1 MRFLAYLILSLATL
15 TVNAADKPF
24 APVIEWSGYQAKAVS
39 APEVS
44 AVKGP
49 GGKNAV
55 HIEATAAGKYQGAV
69 GKFTPPVDFGKYSAI
84 EFYVRHN
91 ISGKGMTIF
100 LESQTG
106 RVHGKFASGKGQKWS
121 KVVIPLDKDSFTAQ
135 RGNTVTFSE
144 THSMRITPYANMS
157 GKGKFMEFADFKLLP
172 KTSGTRQLKVMKYVH
187 NGAKPTSGENGTTLT
202 DGNKKKNIHYRQF
215 SDDPFIT
222 FDLGGKFTIDEI
234 KVSANSA
241 PSHNFAEIA
250 IFSGIDDK
258 VFVPAGILRN
268 EDSGTKA
275 RLVEYTF
282 KSKDKPIV
290 GRFIRLKATRPRSD
304 FPVEFS
310 EVEFFGHTPTEAEIV
325 KAAEL
330 NYDNGVPMPERN
342 SRNYAIFQ
350 QGDYKLFV
358 AKSNGVV
365 NGLYYKNKL
374 IVQRMTPVYTLQT
387 RAKDTVVDGNLD
399 KVKSIQTPDGK
410 LVVTV
415 TNEALPQ
422 LELRRTYYV
431 VKNAL
436 FEKVEVIDKG
446 MKERKFLRLA
456 TDVILEQKFRSQG
469 FYEMPGT
476 AVAIGMFRLPA
487 NEVQMDRSFT
497 NIPTIGFEN
506 AATRQVIWHTR
517 FKFNDRFTYMD
528 VGTEEENLQIFR
540 ANGWRITSAT
550 VVPLDRKVHSFEN
563 RFSIT
568 DGGMLKAYDEY
579 ISTPEAAAYR
589 SQVKRPAWLRDLRCT
604 MSTGWNGAYHGSSM
618 RYAENM
624 KRAFSPRGYLI
635 DPAMYDSN
643 GIWGDVI
650 SEGDA
655 VYGWFGNRST
665 ADELREKVARL
676 QKIAPNLKL
685 AYYTWFWSAFPW
697 STPVKNHPEWF
708 VKTLRNGSPASWFP
722 GVNVNYLRFWKF
734 KESRDEAVDQIEK
747 FVNAYNQDAWY
758 LDGGKSGAYAKDW
771 DTMQIDDPMGQTDFY
786 LAVRN
791 AIQKRDPNRI
801 IFFNHSENPLGDI
814 GYLESFGGTLTN
826 EWRRGAI
833 LMWKFKM
840 FAYKDPLHHS
850 VYIYWLP
857 GVDGAFH
864 NYMAGIGVVASYNSR
879 GLSAADIPFIGA
891 RYEIRQ
897 AQITDADVK
906 PDWRMD
912 AKENVEC
919 MTLQQLNNGWIFVNP
934 HITKPEVREI
944 SALTKPLNIKDPA
957 KPVYIWRY
965 TIKNGKKYK
974 GMFGE
979 PQLAKAYAQTG
990 WITDRAVVPHFLGK
1004 QKYAERISVKV
1015 PLKVN
1020 EAQVLMFSQVPAAV
1034 LSIENEPSHYYLA
1047 GQPGIELDENNGKF
1061 TVKSEY
1067 TSAEIGLLLEENQAI
1082 KEVKVNGQ
1090 PVKADLRIENNMRW
1104 AVVKVGKGVS
1114 NIELAVRP
1122 AEAVEVKSLSV
1133 VRKKRTLVVKVAPG
1147 NVPVTIYNEGNLV
1160 LARNGS
1166 FSLDLPDTIRPGV
1179 YTVKAGKLSKNIKLP
1194 KLGKPTKFLPILI
1207 DLKDKQ
1213 KIEKVDK
1220 TINDIKVYAQGTL
1233 ASTGASEARVDSSKL
1248 ALHITTLRNIE
1259 NHFNRTGAMLEF
1271 QAKRYVKVRLKNGFI
1286 YYNTYG
1292 LKPQSHVV
1300 RASRHT
1306 VFAGLILDFATGNG
1320 YTHRTAAGLGLQTDK
1335 RKSKRPNHWGKKGVC
1350 NNIYM
1355 LDDLVINKTAET
1367 KELWLDMQAL
1377 GAPNDWNGKLALTL
1391 YMEDICP
1398 NRSLDLEVLAV
1409 ADELPAG
1416 AAAARPIQLGKLQT
1430 AVIEFKK
1437 ITGKPTVKNLQS
1449 LGNLHATKLTMAQ
1462 LKTQVHAGWD
1472 DKNLYFHY
1480 TSEEVPG
1487 RKPNTEGSKINKPW
1501 FCDSVE
1507 FFAGKTND
1515 PGMLY
1520 HMIIDTTDCR
1530 YAEDMTL
1537 LRKAGDKNIIHPGS
1551 DVKTKYNLRDGSWTC
1566 LITVPWSVLGG
1577 KPEKGK
1583 LVPFNLMRN
1592 RLDQG
1597 KSDNYTLV
1605 PGKAYFTGNQFQF
1618 KLVD

>member
-1 MRFLAYLILSLATL
+1 MRFFACFIFCLSTLII
-15 TVNAADKPF
+15 NAADKPF
-24 APVIEWSGYQAKAVS
+24 LPAVEWSGYQAKAVS
-39 APEVS
+39 APKVS

-49 GGKNAV
+49 HGKNAV
-55 HIEATAAGKYQGAV
+55 RIEATSAGKYQGAI
-69 GKFTPPVDFGKYSAI
+69 GKFTPPVDFSKYSAV

-91 ISGKGMTIF
+91 ISGKGMAIF

-106 RVHGKFASGKGQKWS
+106 KVHGKFAAGGKNWS

-144 THSMRITPYANMS
+144 THTMRITPYANMS
-157 GKGKFMEFADFKLLP
+157 SKGKFIEFADFKLLP
-172 KTSGTRQLKVMKYVH
+172 KDSGTKQLKVMKYVH

-234 KVSANSA
+234 KVFANSA

-250 IFSGIDDK
+250 IFSSLDDK
-258 VFVPAGILRN
+258 DFTPVGNLRN
-268 EDSGTKA
+268 EESGTKA
-275 RLVEYTF
+275 KLVEYSY
-282 KSKDKPIV
+282 KSKEKPIV

-304 FPVEFS
+304 FPVELS

-330 NYDNGVPMPERN
+330 NYDNGVPMLPRN
-342 SRNYAIFQ
+342 SKNYAVFQ

-358 AKSNGVV
+358 AKTNGVV

-374 IVQRMTPVYTLQT
+374 IAERLTPFYTLQT
-387 RAKDTVVDGNLD
+387 RAKDTVVDGNKD
-399 KVKSIQTPDGK
+399 KVKNIKTIDGK
-410 LVVTV
+410 LTVTV
-415 TNEALPQ
+415 TNDSLPD
-422 LELRRTYYV
+422 LEIKRTYYV

-436 FEKVEVIDKG
+436 FEKVEVIDLG

-487 NEVQMDRSFT
+487 SEVQMDRSFT
-497 NIPTIGFEN
+497 NVPTIGFEN

-550 VVPLDRKVHSFEN
+550 IVPLDRKAHSFEN

-589 SQVKRPAWLRDLRCT
+589 AQVTRPAWLRDLRCT
-604 MSTGWNGAYHGSSM
+604 MSTGWDGSYRGSSM

-624 KRAFSPRGYLI
+624 RKAFSPRGYLI

-650 SEGDA
+650 SEGENI
-655 VYGWFGNRST
+655 YGWFGNRST

-734 KESRDEAVDQIEK
+734 KESRDEAVAQIEK
-747 FVNAYNQDAWY
+747 FINAYNQNAWY

-879 GLSAADIPFIGA
+879 SLTAGDLPFIGA

-919 MTLQQLNNGWIFVNP
+919 MTLHQLNNGWIFINP

-944 SALTKPLNIKDPA
+944 SALTKPLNIKDPS

-974 GMFGE
+974 GLFGE

-990 WITDRAVVPHFLGK
+990 WITDRAVVPYFLGK
-1004 QKYAERISVKV
+1004 QKYTERISVKV

-1020 EAQVLMFSQVPAAV
+1020 EAQLLMFTQVPAAV

-1047 GQPGIELDENNGKF
+1047 GQPGIELNGDNGKF
-1061 TVKSEY
+1061 TVNSEY
-1067 TSAEIGLLLEENQAI
+1067 NSAEIGMLLEAGMVPDT
-1082 KEVKVNGQ
+1082 VKVNGKT
-1090 PVKADLRIENNMRW
+1090 VKTDFRIENNMRW
-1104 AVVKVGKGVS
+1104 AVVKVGKGIS

-1122 AEAVEVKSLSV
+1122 ADDVKVKSLSV
-1133 VRKKRTLVVKVAPG
+1133 ARKNRTLSVQAEPA
-1147 NVPVTIYNEGNLV
+1147 NVPVTVYSEGNLV
-1160 LARNGS
+1160 LSRIGS
-1166 FSLDLPDTIRPGV
+1166 FSLELPDTIRPGV
-1179 YTVKAGKLSKNIKLP
+1179 YTVKAGDISKNFKLP
-1194 KLGKPTKFLPILI
+1194 KLGKVAKFLPSLI
-1207 DLKDKQ
+1207 NLKDTHHV
-1213 KIEKVDK
+1213 EKLENTV
-1220 TINDIKVYAQGTL
+1220 NNIKVYSQGTL
-1233 ASTGASEARVDSSKL
+1233 FSQGASEAKADSGKL
-1248 ALHITTLRNIE
+1248 ALHIGTLRNIE

-1271 QAKRYVKVRLKNGFI
+1271 QAKRYVKIRMKNGFI

-1292 LKPQSHVV
+1292 LKPQSHAV
-1300 RASRHT
+1300 RNSRPS
-1306 VFAGLILDFATGNG
+1306 VFAGLILDFANG
-1320 YTHRTAAGLGLQTDK
+1320 KEYTHRTAAGLGLQTEK
-1335 RKSKRPNHWGKKGVC
+1335 RKSKQPVVWGKKGVC

-1355 LDDLVINKTAET
+1355 LDDLVINKTADV
-1367 KELWLDMQAL
+1367 KEMWLDMQSL
-1377 GAPNDWNGKLALTL
+1377 GAPKDWSGKLALTL

-1409 ADELPAG
+1409 ADKLPAG
-1416 AAAARPIQLGKLQT
+1416 EQAAKPVQLGKLQT

-1437 ITGKPTVKNLQS
+1437 IAGAPSVKNMQS
-1449 LGNLHATKLTMAQ
+1449 LGDLHATKLTMTQ
-1462 LKTQVHAGWD
+1462 LKTTVHAGWD

-1480 TSEEVPG
+1480 TAEDIPG

-1507 FFAGKTND
+1507 FFVGKTKD

-1520 HMIIDTTDCR
+1520 HIIIDTTDCR

-1537 LRKAGDKNIIHPGS
+1537 QRQAGDKNIIHPGS
-1551 DVKTKYNLRDGSWTC
+1551 DVKTRYNIKNGSWTC

-1592 RLDQG
+1592 RLEQG
-1597 KSDNYTLV
+1597 KNDNYTLV
-1605 PGKAYFTGNQFQF
+1605 PSKVYFTGNQFQF
-1618 KLVD
+1618 KLSE